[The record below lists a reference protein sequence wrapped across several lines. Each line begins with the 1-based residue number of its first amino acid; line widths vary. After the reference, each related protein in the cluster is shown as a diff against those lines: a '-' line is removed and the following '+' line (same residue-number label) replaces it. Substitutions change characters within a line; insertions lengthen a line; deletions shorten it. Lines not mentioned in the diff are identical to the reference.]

1 MALPAKSPQPE
12 RNEASPENRETRSLA
27 GEAPRLVGRG
37 RSNGDRTPSGPRVN
51 GRETATPP
59 TVNDRTGSQLDLF
72 ETSLRRSQQLA
83 LLLRL
88 LGPLPGRR
96 CFLLDRGSTLGA
108 WNFRLR
114 SAGGIWSWGST
125 SSAPI
130 AEMEALLGEPVHQ
143 VGPGGVPFEPEAFDV
158 VVVLETHQLGLEPD
172 RIAGEVSRIL
182 APGGRAVV
190 AATRER
196 ASGGIS
202 GLEAMLEEVGLIPE
216 TRGACCR
223 LFTELL
229 DRFEELPRGPRR
241 LMASLDHLMPAST
254 GHEIAVSAL
263 KPGSI

>member
-1 MALPAKSPQPE
+1 MARPAKSPQPD
-12 RNEASPENRETRSLA
+12 RIQGSPADEGTGA
-27 GEAPRLVGRG
+27 PVGAPRRMVGRSP
-37 RSNGDRTPSGPRVN
+37 SNGDRAHPAPSVN
-51 GRETATPP
+51 GRGHAPP
-59 TVNDRTGSQLDLF
+59 TTVSDRTASQLDLF
-72 ETSLRRSQQLA
+72 ETSLRRSQKLA

-88 LGPLPGRR
+88 LGPLSGRR

-114 SAGGIWSWGST
+114 SAGGVWSWGST
-125 SSAPI
+125 SLAPI
-130 AEMEALLGEPVHQ
+130 AEMEALLGEPVHE
-143 VGPGGVPFEPEAFDV
+143 VGPGGVPFESEAFDV
-158 VVVLETHQLGLEPD
+158 VVVLETHQLGLEPA

-202 GLEAMLEEVGLIPE
+202 GLEAMLEGVGLIPE

-241 LMASLDHLMPAST
+241 LMASVDHLMPAST

-263 KPGSI
+263 KPGSG